1 MTGRTYQRYC
11 PTAIGGINQI
21 CVLALSVRGLTVP
34 SYLRPGDHECHSPVS
49 HIKVRT
55 LARGRMSNLV
65 GNLIPSLIATDFE
78 KIFG

>member
-11 PTAIGGINQI
+11 PAAIDGINRSGSL
-21 CVLALSVRGLTVP
+21 CKGTVP
-34 SYLRPGDHECHSPVS
+34 SYLQPGDHECHSPVY